1 MVAKEAGSNFFG
13 NEFFGFVEIIEKN
26 LSPLLEETDVH
37 EVNDRLEK
45 NPSGFSDFL
54 IPAVKEL

>member
-1 MVAKEAGSNFFG
+1 MCSKESGSNFFG
-13 NEFFGFVEIIEKN
+13 NEFLGSVEIIEKN
-26 LSPLLEETDVH
+26 LSPLLEGTDVH
-37 EVNDRLEK
+37 KVNDRLEE